1 MRNWKKSGLQVH
13 KDICLENKQQV
24 KALVM
29 AAKKDHFNTKCQ
41 ECVGDHASVF
51 KIVEQLLHRK
61 CPPAMPKHD
70 NLHSLVNGFS
80 KFFEMK
86 ISTIRDQLDRTADSQ
101 PNGTSATFIGTKL
114 TPFEL
119 TTAAEITK
127 ILKKLSIAT
136 CGLDPIPTKLLNGNI
151 LDKLAPIIL
160 LMVTLSFDTEIVP
173 DSLNE
178 ALVHPLLKKKLLDM
192 DIFKN

>member
-70 NLHSLVNGFS
+70 NLHSLVNEFS

-86 ISTIRDQLDRTADSQ
+86 ISTIRDQLDGTADSQ
-101 PNGTSATFIGTKL
+101 PHGASTTFIGTTK
-114 TPFEL
+114 TPFEH
-119 TTAAEITK
+119 TTAAEITQ
-127 ILKKLSIAT
+127 IIKKLLNAT
-136 CGLDPIPTKLLNGNI
+136 CGLDPITTKLLNGNI
-151 LDKLAPIIL
+151 LCLKSHGEDGCC
-160 LMVTLSFDTEIVP
+160 S
-173 DSLNE
+173 
-178 ALVHPLLKKKLLDM
+178 ALQTRGYK
-192 DIFKN
+192 